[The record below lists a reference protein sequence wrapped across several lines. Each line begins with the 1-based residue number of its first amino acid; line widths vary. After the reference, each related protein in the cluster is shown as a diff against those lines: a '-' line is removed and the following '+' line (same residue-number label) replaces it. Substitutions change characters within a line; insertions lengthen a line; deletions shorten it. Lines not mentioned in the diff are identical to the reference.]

1 VRTGRGKPALLYEM
15 LSNAKACFALR
26 GGVVHNASPMGKGY
40 TPRSGRSLRLLA
52 ALGLLLAACSG
63 SDATT
68 TSTTAT
74 STTVAA
80 TTSTSTTSTSTTT
93 TSTTSTTSSTT
104 TSMVPDGEGPPEI
117 DLTAGI
123 LEDFFLWWVD
133 ANEFIGWV
141 QAHPTDDLGVLS
153 MLYHPDGPEI
163 EEKAELYRGYVED
176 GIRLLNA
183 DLGDALAI
191 GGGSEPQESI
201 DGGSITLKIISRH
214 PDPAQFVDSDGV
226 VLNELKGWTEFRWR
240 AELKRADDG
249 QWLIWD
255 FGAWT
260 E

>member
-1 VRTGRGKPALLYEM
+1 
-15 LSNAKACFALR
+15 
-26 GGVVHNASPMGKGY
+26 VVHNASPMGKGY

-63 SDATT
+63 SDATA

-80 TTSTSTTSTSTTT
+80 TTTTTSTTSTSTTT
-93 TSTTSTTSSTT
+93 TTSTTTSTTSTTIATTSST
-104 TSMVPDGEGPPEI
+104 VPDGEGPPEI

-133 ANEFIGWV
+133 ANEFMEWLA
-141 QAHPTDDLGVLS
+141 AHPTDDLGVLS

-163 EEKAELYRGYVED
+163 QQEAAYNKGHLED
-176 GIRLLNA
+176 GVRLLNA

-214 PDPAQFVDSDGV
+214 PDPAQLVDADGV
-226 VLNELKGWTEFRWR
+226 VLEELEGWTEFRWR
-240 AELKRADDG
+240 VELRRVGDG
-249 QWLIWD
+249 QWLVWD